1 MMTVNGEKVWVPA
14 TKRDLIA
21 GLKRMGI
28 HKVAGVCLSRLT
40 VEELT
45 TAYCRERARIV
56 RHQQAETRR
65 HTSEKT
71 YEAEVYQLKLL
82 PN

>member
-1 MMTVNGEKVWVPA
+1 MMTVNGEKVWVPS
-14 TKRDLIA
+14 TKKDLIA

-28 HKVAGVCLSRLT
+28 HKVAGVCLSRLS

-56 RHQQAETRR
+56 RHQQAEAR
-65 HTSEKT
+65 HRTSEKT
-71 YEAEVYQLKLL
+71 YDAEVYQLKLL

>member
-14 TKRDLIA
+14 NKRDLIA

-28 HKVAGVCLSRLT
+28 YKVAGVCLSRLT

-56 RHQQAETRR
+56 RHRQAEARR
-65 HTSEKT
+65 RASETT
-71 YEAEVYQLKLL
+71 YESEVYQLKLL